1 MAAILVPSYSL
12 AFFTPTIVQ
21 ALGYD
26 VVQTQLHTVPPYA
39 AAFAFAIIV
48 AYFSDKYRS
57 RVPFIMFGL
66 AVLLIGFAMLI
77 SIHGASNFS
86 AEYAGICLAAM
97 GALGVGGIIICW
109 YIMNLHGH
117 VERSIG
123 SAFMISF
130 GNIGGIVAT
139 FAFQKTDAPFYHN
152 GYSICLGMTALC
164 VLSSATYGVLIW
176 KERKAMAGG
185 KENKDFLCI

>member
-1 MAAILVPSYSL
+1 MPGYSV

-21 ALGYD
+21 SLGYA
-26 VVQTQLHTVPPYA
+26 VVQTQLHSVPPFA
-39 AAFAFAIIV
+39 AAFGFAMIL
-48 AYFSDKYRS
+48 AYLSDKYRS
-57 RVPFIMFGL
+57 RAPFIIFGL
-66 AVLLIGFAMLI
+66 LILLTGLGMLI
-77 SIHGASNFS
+77 SIHGSSNFS
-86 AEYAGICLAAM
+86 AEYAGICLTAM

-130 GNIGGIVAT
+130 GNLGGIVAT
-139 FAFQKTDAPFYHN
+139 FTFQKTDAPFYHT

-164 VLSSATYGVLIW
+164 LLSSTIYGLLIW
-176 KERKAMAGG
+176 RERKAMGEG
-185 KENKDFLCI
+185 KEKKHVLFI